1 MVGGWQISDVFN
13 GRAADFLSA
22 EEADMAG
29 PSDFIM
35 TRGNR
40 DDEEEAASDSDTD
53 DVDHKGEKT
62 NQGMVSSFGRSLKGE
77 SALCSSDRGE

>member
-1 MVGGWQISDVFN
+1 
-13 GRAADFLSA
+13 
-22 EEADMAG
+22 
-29 PSDFIM
+29 M

-62 NQGMVSSFGRSLKGE
+62 NKGTFVLFWE
-77 SALCSSDRGE
+77 EPKRLIRFVFQPQRRVKRGTLSGTS

>member
-1 MVGGWQISDVFN
+1 MIGGCQISGVFN

-22 EEADMAG
+22 EEADVAG

-62 NQGMVSSFGRSLKGE
+62 NTSLFNIFGRSLKGQ
-77 SALCSSDRGE
+77 SALFSSDRGE

>member
-1 MVGGWQISDVFN
+1 MVGGCQISGVFN
-13 GRAADFLSA
+13 GCAADFLSA
-22 EEADMAG
+22 EEADVAG

-62 NQGMVSSFGRSLKGE
+62 NKRTFDSFGRSLKG
-77 SALCSSDRGE
+77 

>member
-1 MVGGWQISDVFN
+1 MIGGCQTSDVFN
-13 GRAADFLSA
+13 GCVADFLSA
-22 EEADMAG
+22 EEADVAG

-62 NQGMVSSFGRSLKGE
+62 NKHMLSSFGRTLKG
-77 SALCSSDRGE
+77 